1 MEKDCYKDIIEEVS
15 KKLADKF
22 CSEEKGLAARATMID
37 QDVQDLVQEIGLKAT
52 KNILEVTRDEI
63 VAKKTRRIDNS
74 QKFHNRVQHHFWKNR
89 NKVSLF
95 MGVWRRVQAFG

>member
-15 KKLADKF
+15 KKLAEKV
-22 CSEEKGLAARATMID
+22 CSEEKGLAGRATMID

-63 VAKKTRRIDNS
+63 VAKKNPKD
-74 QKFHNRVQHHFWKNR
+74 
-89 NKVSLF
+89 
-95 MGVWRRVQAFG
+95 

>member
-15 KKLADKF
+15 KKLAEKV
-22 CSEEKGLAARATMID
+22 CSEEKGLAGRATMID

-63 VAKKTRRIDNS
+63 VAKKKPKD
-74 QKFHNRVQHHFWKNR
+74 
-89 NKVSLF
+89 
-95 MGVWRRVQAFG
+95 